1 MELKCLCF
9 RAIFKRNNCCRKKNI
24 RTIQVLVMSVQ
35 VNMYVQLAISHS
47 FFLSF
52 LLTINILASSR
63 DKLSSEFPNRLNPN
77 RCVQIQ
83 GLLKGFNF
91 SYKGAYI
98 DEKYVAC
105 CV

>member
-1 MELKCLCF
+1 MRFSKGIIAAE
-9 RAIFKRNNCCRKKNI
+9 KNI

-35 VNMYVQLAISHS
+35 VNMYVQLAIFHS

-52 LLTINILASSR
+52 LLTINILASSK
-63 DKLSSEFPNRLNPN
+63 DKLSSEFPTRLNPN
-77 RCVQIQ
+77 RWVQIQ
-83 GLLKGFNF
+83 GLLKGLNF
-91 SYKGAYI
+91 SYIGAYR